1 MVVTIELKPDVEAV
15 LTERAASKG
24 CDLHDYVQGLI
35 ERDAR
40 SPRTFDEI
48 LAPLRWE
55 VAQSGVTDE
64 ELGQLFTKAR
74 REVFRAK
81 RRRAK
86 K

>member
-48 LAPLRWE
+48 LAPLR
-55 VAQSGVTDE
+55 
-64 ELGQLFTKAR
+64 
-74 REVFRAK
+74 
-81 RRRAK
+81 
-86 K
+86 